1 MRKRVLS
8 LVLVWA
14 MFMSMLPG
22 ALAAEAHSHD
32 TTIRCSD
39 GKLILGDSQ
48 GTTPDDLTDFDGTV
62 YKKVYYIWK
71 NKNCYLSEN
80 LELDHPLAIFN
91 ANVSICLNGYSI
103 TYDGKTAS
111 PDNYADVIIVSSTA
125 TFTLQNCKASST
137 PAHKHPICG
146 AACADKAHNASEWTG
161 VAALTDGM
169 AAGNYYLTDSVTLS
183 APWHPV
189 NGTALCLNGQTI
201 TAGGDFT
208 AIDVADGVQFTLT
221 DCGTAGAITGAARG
235 IHNAGELRL
244 YGGSITGNT
253 AGVEQ
258 NGTMTV
264 SGRARVA
271 ENNGRNVYLPE
282 NRCIHMDGALDK
294 TALFGIS
301 TENPP
306 TPGNPVAVADGVSAD
321 DAAHFISD
329 AGYALS
335 CENGTLSMY
344 AHEHEWTYTSD
355 GTAITAACKA
365 DNVSGGQLTLRVPA
379 NAVYDGRPKTAVV
392 VPSADWAGG
401 TADIVYTKTGVP
413 DFTGEPVDAGSYTA
427 ALRLGEA
434 EVSAAFA
441 IAKADWTTSDFTV
454 AVPRDLVYNGEV
466 KRVSVTS
473 AGTDGE
479 ITVQYYRGNQAVLP
493 VNAGIYTVR
502 IDVTEGANY
511 NSASLASDNWMFT
524 IAKASQSIVV
534 PTDRTV
540 MRNGLPVDMANW
552 VTAQGEISCEL
563 AENTPGVTL
572 SGTVLTVSSEAKA
585 DSVSIRVRAA
595 ANENYNAATQM
606 FTVMLT
612 DKQRKTLDIRM
623 DGWQYGDMP
632 AQPEYAAQGEV
643 SIVYT
648 NENGAFIGAQPP
660 TNAGNYNVTVT
671 YETDTE
677 IFSGTTAFVIRPKP
691 LAEAMAGNL
700 PAMAYTGQSIRP
712 EPEITDGTALRHG
725 IDFTYRYSENTNV
738 GLGSVTIVGQG
749 NYTGEI
755 VRTFE
760 ITKAVIAVTGTP
772 TAEAVYGTRVC
783 DIPITGLSVSLD
795 GTVIHGGWAFAG
807 EAIPNANTTTAYT
820 AIFTPAAGAENYQP
834 LTTDIVPHIA
844 KAPGSVTP
852 PTACEQLIYN
862 GQPQTLIEAGTSDT
876 GTMQYRLE
884 DGEYQA
890 ALPQAKNAGI
900 YKVWYKSVGN
910 ENHEDTAEAFLEV
923 EIAKQSI
930 AIPTADDTA
939 YIYNGAAQTYQLKE
953 DSAYRIEGSRQTNA
967 GAYCVTA
974 ALVDPDNTEWKDG
987 KTDDK
992 TYPFCIGKAVVTI
1005 TAANHTV
1012 TVGDALPDWSTSVLG
1027 RDYTVRGLFGTDTL
1041 GGSPKLRCSP
1051 ASDLTRPGQTD
1062 IIAEGAD
1069 AGDNYTIIYKPGK
1082 LTVQAQTTAS
1092 GGGGGSSSSSS
1103 APRHTVFV
1111 PSGTAGGS
1119 VKSGTAAAVSGS
1131 TVLITATPDAGYRL
1145 DKLTVTDAKGNVLAL
1160 TEKGNGQYSFTMPS
1174 GQVTITPVFVK
1185 EAASEPQNLPFR
1197 DISETDYFYTP
1208 VRWAAEQ
1215 GITSGVSE
1223 EHFAPDDGC
1232 TRAQIVTFLWRAAGS
1247 PVVNCAMDIIDVPM
1261 DSYCTDAVRWA
1272 LSEGITTGIAAQL
1285 FGPDEICTRAQ
1296 AVTFLARAKK
1306 AEADGETTFSD
1317 VPSDSYYADAVA
1329 WAASNG
1335 ITSGVSADH
1344 FAPGDTCTR
1353 AQIVTFLYRSLAEDK

>member
-137 PAHKHPICG
+137 PAHEHPICG
-146 AACADKAHNASEWTG
+146 AVCADKAHNASEWTG

-169 AAGNYYLTDSVTLS
+169 TAGNYYLTDSVTLS
-183 APWHPV
+183 APWHPA

-221 DCGTAGAITGAARG
+221 DCGTAGAITGAACG

-264 SGRARVA
+264 AGRARVA
-271 ENNGRNVYLPE
+271 ENRSRNVYLPE

-294 TALFGIS
+294 TALFGIA

-365 DNVSGGQLTLRVPA
+365 DNVSGGQLTLHVPS

-441 IAKADWTTSDFTV
+441 IAKADWTTADFTV

-466 KRVSVTS
+466 KAVSVTS
-473 AGTDGE
+473 AVTDGE

-493 VNAGIYTVR
+493 VNAGTYTVR

-511 NSASLASDNWMFT
+511 NSASLASDKWMFT

-540 MRNGLPVDMANW
+540 MRNGLPVDMASW
-552 VTAQGEISCEL
+552 VTAQGEISFEL
-563 AENTPGVTL
+563 AKNTPGVTL
-572 SGTVLTVSSEAKA
+572 SGTVLTVSPEVKA

-595 ANENYNAATQM
+595 ANENYNAATRM

-632 AQPEYAAQGEV
+632 AQPEYTAQGEV

-677 IFSGTTAFVIRPKP
+677 IFSGTTAFVIRSKP

-755 VRTFE
+755 VRAFE
-760 ITKAVIAVTGTP
+760 ITKAILAVTGTP
-772 TAEAVYGTRVC
+772 TAGAVYGTRVR
-783 DIPITGLSVSLD
+783 DIPITGLTVSLN
-795 GTVIHGGWAFAG
+795 GTAIHGDWAFAG
-807 EAIPNANTTTAYT
+807 EVIPNANTTTAYT

-834 LTTDIVPHIA
+834 LTTDIVPHIT

-862 GQPQTLIEAGTSDT
+862 GQPQTLIEAGTSNT

-884 DGEYQA
+884 GGEYQA

-939 YIYNGAAQTYQLKE
+939 YIYNGEAQTYQLKE

-967 GAYCVTA
+967 GAYFVTA
-974 ALVDPDNTEWKDG
+974 ALVDSDNTEWQDG

-992 TYPFCIGKAVVTI
+992 TYPFCIVKAVVTI

-1012 TVGDALPDWSTSVLG
+1012 TVGDALPDWSTPVLG

-1041 GGSPKLRCSP
+1041 RGSLKLRCSP

-1069 AGDNYTIIYKPGK
+1069 AGDNYTIVYKPGK
-1082 LTVQAQTTAS
+1082 LTVQARTTAS

-1103 APRHTVFV
+1103 APRHTVSV

-1119 VKSGTAAAVSGS
+1119 VKSGTAAAVNGS

-1145 DKLTVTDAKGNVLAL
+1145 DKLTVTDAKGNTLVL

-1185 EAASEPQNLPFR
+1185 EAASEPQNLPVR
-1197 DISETDYFYTP
+1197 DISETDYFYAP

-1223 EHFAPDDGC
+1223 EHFAPEDGC

-1247 PVVNCAMDIIDVPM
+1247 PVVNCAMDLIDVPM

-1306 AEADGETTFSD
+1306 AEADGETAFSD
-1317 VPSDSYYADAVA
+1317 VPFDSYYADAVA

-1335 ITSGVSADH
+1335 ITSGVSAEH

-1353 AQIVTFLYRSLAEDK
+1353 AQIVTFLYRSFAEDK

>member
-8 LVLVWA
+8 LVLGWA

-22 ALAAEAHSHD
+22 ALAAEEHSHD

-62 YKKVYYIWK
+62 HKKVYYIWK

-125 TFTLQNCKASST
+125 TFTMQNCKASSA
-137 PAHKHPICG
+137 PAHEHPICG
-146 AACADKAHNASEWTG
+146 AVCADKAHNASEWTG

-183 APWHPV
+183 APWRPAS
-189 NGTALCLNGQTI
+189 GTALCLNGQAI
-201 TAGGDFT
+201 TAGGDFA
-208 AIDVADGVQFTLT
+208 AIDVVDGVRFTLT
-221 DCGTAGAITGAARG
+221 DCGTAGAITGAACG

-253 AGVEQ
+253 TGVEQ

-264 SGRARVA
+264 SDRARVA
-271 ENNGRNVYLPE
+271 ENRSRNVYLPE
-282 NRCIHMDGALDK
+282 NRCIHIDGALDT

-306 TPGNPVAVADGVSAD
+306 IPGNPVAVADGVSVD

-329 AGYALS
+329 VGHALS

-355 GTAITAACKA
+355 GTAITAVCKA
-365 DNVSGGQLTLRVPA
+365 DNVSGGRLTLHVPA
-379 NAVYDGRPKTAVV
+379 NAVYDGRPKTASV

-413 DFTGEPVDAGSYTA
+413 DFTGEPVDAGAYTA

-434 EVSAAFA
+434 EVSAAFS
-441 IAKADWTTSDFTV
+441 IEKADRTTADFTV

-466 KRVSVTS
+466 KEVSVTS
-473 AGTDGE
+473 AVTDGE
-479 ITVQYYRGNQAVLP
+479 ITVQYYRGNQAVSP
-493 VNAGIYTVR
+493 VNAGTYTVR
-502 IDVTEGANY
+502 INVTEGIDY
-511 NSASLASDNWMFT
+511 NSASLTSDNWMFT

-540 MRNGLPVDMANW
+540 MRSGLPVDMASW
-552 VTAQGEISCEL
+552 VTAQGEISFEL

-572 SGTVLTVSSEAKA
+572 SGTVLTVSPEVKA
-585 DSVSIRVRAA
+585 DRVSIRVRAA

-632 AQPEYAAQGEV
+632 AQPEYTAQGEV

-648 NENGAFIGAQPP
+648 NENGAFIGTQPP

-691 LAEAMAGNL
+691 VAEAMAGNL
-700 PAMAYTGQSIRP
+700 SAMAYTGHPIRP
-712 EPEITDGTALRHG
+712 EPKITDGTALRYG

-738 GLGSVTIVGQG
+738 GFGSVTIVGQG

-760 ITKAVIAVTGTP
+760 ITKAVLAVTGAP
-772 TAEAVYGTRVC
+772 IAETVYGMRVR
-783 DIPITGLSVSLD
+783 DIPITGLTVSLN

-807 EAIPNANTTTAYT
+807 EDIPNANTTTAYT

-834 LTTDIVPHIA
+834 LTRDIVPHIA
-844 KAPGSVTP
+844 KAPGSATP

-884 DGEYQA
+884 GGEYQA

-900 YKVWYKSVGN
+900 YKVWYKSFGN

-923 EIAKQSI
+923 GIAKQSI

-953 DSAYRIEGSRQTNA
+953 ASAYRIEGSRQTNA
-967 GAYCVTA
+967 GVYAVTA
-974 ALVDPDNTEWKDG
+974 ALVDSDNTEWQDG
-987 KTDDK
+987 TTDDK
-992 TYPFCIGKAVVTI
+992 TYPFRIVKAVVTI
-1005 TAANHTV
+1005 TAANHIV
-1012 TVGDALPDWSTSVLG
+1012 TVGEALPNWSTPVLG

-1041 GGSPKLRCSP
+1041 RGSLKLRCSP

-1082 LTVQAQTTAS
+1082 LTVQARPTAS
-1092 GGGGGSSSSSS
+1092 GGGGGSSGSSS
-1103 APRHTVFV
+1103 APRHTVSV

-1131 TVLITATPDAGYRL
+1131 TVLIAATPDAGYRL
-1145 DKLTVTDAKGNVLAL
+1145 DKLTVTDAKGNVLTL
-1160 TEKGNGQYSFTMPS
+1160 TEKGSGQYSFTMPS

-1197 DISETDYFYTP
+1197 DISETDYFYAP
-1208 VRWAAEQ
+1208 VQWAAEQ

-1223 EHFAPDDGC
+1223 EHFAPEDGC

-1247 PVVNCAMDIIDVPM
+1247 PVVNYAMDLVDVPM

-1306 AEADGETTFSD
+1306 AEADGKTAFSD
-1317 VPSDSYYADAVA
+1317 VPSDSYYVNAVA

-1335 ITSGVSADH
+1335 ITSGVSADR
-1344 FAPGDTCTR
+1344 FAPDDTCTR
-1353 AQIVTFLYRSLAEDK
+1353 AQIVTFLYRSFAEDK